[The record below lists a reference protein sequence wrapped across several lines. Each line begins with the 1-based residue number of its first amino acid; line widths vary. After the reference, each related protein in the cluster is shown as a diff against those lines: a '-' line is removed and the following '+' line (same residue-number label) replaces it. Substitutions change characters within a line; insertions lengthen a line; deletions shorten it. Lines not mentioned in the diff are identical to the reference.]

1 MAAVILLSGGV
12 DSSVLLRHVVRRRR
26 ESAVY
31 ALSFDYGQRH
41 ARELVSA
48 RQQVATVPEV
58 VEHRVLDMRVFGDLL
73 ADASALLP
81 AGVEVPDL
89 EDVGEAE
96 RNQPITYVPNRN
108 MVLLSLAAAF
118 AESRECSSVYYGAQA
133 QDRYGYWD
141 CTEEF
146 VLRVNETLVLNRC
159 TPVTV
164 YAPFATWSKAEV
176 VLEGSR
182 LDVPF
187 ADTWSCYRGEA
198 TACGTCPTCVERHR
212 AFEQAG
218 VKDPLA

>member
-12 DSSVLLRHVVRRRR
+12 DSSVLLRHVVRRRG
-26 ESAVY
+26 EAPVY

-41 ARELVSA
+41 ARELTA
-48 RQQVATVPEV
+48 AQRQAATVPEV

-81 AGVEVPDL
+81 AGVDVPDL
-89 EDVGEAE
+89 EDVAEAE
-96 RNQPITYVPNRN
+96 RAQPVTYVPNRN

-118 AESRECSSVYYGAQA
+118 AESRGCPSVYYGAQA

-146 VLRVNETLVLNRC
+146 VLRVNETLALNRC

-164 YAPFATWSKAEV
+164 HAPFAAWSKAQV
-176 VLEGSR
+176 VLEGTR
-182 LDVPF
+182 LGVPF
-187 ADTWSCYRGEA
+187 ADTWSCYRGEVR
-198 TACGTCPTCVERHR
+198 TCGTCPTCVERRR